1 MNIRRFL
8 SLGFVSVASIFWA
21 SCDSESNP
29 QTPDNSQDPE
39 SSADAAKSSSSAE
52 PESSAAEP
60 ESSAEAVSSSSEES
74 VPPPSSSD
82 IAQSSSSSVER
93 LKLARDTSVTCSSYV
108 FMQQQC
114 SQSQSSEPSYSCME
128 LQEFLKKDTTV
139 SEKILNKWEEMLE
152 SCDAIRVM
160 EAQPVYGIIY
170 PVCPY
175 VASTYLKCSDGKT
188 YQLYANDD
196 GIAYVTKKE
205 YDETHSSSSVAES
218 SSSSAPTDL
227 VTNCPHD
234 GFALFADI
242 LADVQKE
249 MYELIVSGDIYAMLE
264 GETWFTDKSKE
275 YVESLLDHDKKAL
288 KGNFAPFELSGF
300 DFDPL
305 SFVCSESDNWFDGY
319 IAKTKTCADG
329 TTVETDKYKETY
341 KAIFN
346 ESFDIVFEN
355 AKNAVVE

>member
-60 ESSAEAVSSSSEES
+60 ESSAEAESSSSEES

-108 FMQQQC
+108 TMQQQC

-152 SCDAIRVM
+152 SCGAIRVI

-218 SSSSAPTDL
+218 SSSSEEPEDL
-227 VTNCPHD
+227 VANCPQD
-234 GFALFADI
+234 SFALFTDILKEVQADI
-242 LADVQKE
+242 YEKIAWFIDSDTSLPESRRTYYESILDRENRTLKGRFAPYLADGN
-249 MYELIVSGDIYAMLE
+249 YDPADE
-264 GETWFTDKSKE
+264 GG
-275 YVESLLDHDKKAL
+275 AL
-288 KGNFAPFELSGF
+288 KYE
-300 DFDPL
+300 
-305 SFVCSESDNWFDGY
+305 SEFWFSGY
-319 IAKTKTCADG
+319 IPKTQACADG
-329 TTVETDKYKETY
+329 EPEMTERYKKLFERIEDECSERIETNFQT
-341 KAIFN
+341 
-346 ESFDIVFEN
+346 
-355 AKNAVVE
+355 KN